1 MPAKGDVPSA
11 KGREPAKRTPAK
23 ARKSTPAGTRRRKL
37 GTVDS
42 ETRTLILNAAEQL
55 MQEEGYAAVTSR
67 RLGMKAGINSQLV
80 HYYFRSMDNLFLE
93 LWRRYTEE
101 NISRQAQ
108 AFLSPHPLRTVWESA
123 IDQRNTTLG
132 AEIMAL
138 ARHKRELR
146 SEIARTSEAF
156 RRLQASA
163 LAKIM
168 DEYDLTRSFGSPEI
182 LSVMISALARILVV
196 EDELDISLGHAPT
209 RALIENWI
217 DRLEGERAPV

>member
-1 MPAKGDVPSA
+1 MPAKREVPSA
-11 KGREPAKRTPAK
+11 KGREPAKRTAAKGRTTAPA
-23 ARKSTPAGTRRRKL
+23 TPRRRKL
-37 GTVDS
+37 GTQDS

-67 RLGMKAGINSQLV
+67 RLGQKAGINSQLV

-101 NISRQAQ
+101 NIARQAQ

-138 ARHKRELR
+138 ARHKKELR

-168 DEYDLTRSFGSPEI
+168 DDYDLAGSFGSPEI

-196 EDELDISLGHAPT
+196 EDELDISLGHAQT
-209 RALIENWI
+209 RALIESWI
-217 DRLEGERAPV
+217 DRLEGERAPG

>member
-1 MPAKGDVPSA
+1 MPVKSDVPSA
-11 KGREPAKRTPAK
+11 KGREPAKRAMAK
-23 ARKSTPAGTRRRKL
+23 GRKTEPVKPRRKL
-37 GTVDS
+37 GTEDS

-67 RLGMKAGINSQLV
+67 RLGVKAGINSQLV

-101 NISRQAQ
+101 NIARQAQ
-108 AFLSPHPLRTVWESA
+108 AFLSPHPLRTLWESA

-138 ARHKRELR
+138 ARHKKDLR

-168 DEYDLTRSFGSPEI
+168 DEYDLTQSFGSPEI

-196 EDELDISLGHAPT
+196 EDELDISLGHAQT
-209 RALIENWI
+209 RRLIESWI
-217 DRLEGERAPV
+217 DRLEGERAPG